1 MNSMLPIPTRREKTM
16 ENNAVMPA
24 EGGVMKEV
32 LSTPFV
38 KDIIRNNLQ
47 NIKPDKTHPVVNAL
61 IWQEPEIILSIL
73 GSIPAV
79 VNSCVGALGETGRQI
94 NEKFSPRLL
103 SDYVGSILKDIDT
116 DELKALVDAYVE
128 MGKNLWEASPEFRE
142 AVGKAITDDAPPL
155 IGRGISSACRVVN
168 EISKNDPRAVSK
180 FLSDVSDNI
189 EGNALRDA
197 THTIVNAVL
206 DQKLYLFSWTWQL
219 LKKRFSRRK

>member
-1 MNSMLPIPTRREKTM
+1 MNSMLPIQTRREKTM
-16 ENNAVMPA
+16 GNNAVMPA

-73 GSIPAV
+73 GSIPPV

>member
-1 MNSMLPIPTRREKTM
+1 MNSMLPIQTRREKTM

-61 IWQEPEIILSIL
+61 IWQDPEIILSVL
-73 GSIPAV
+73 GSIPPV
-79 VNSCVGALGETGRQI
+79 VNSCVGALGETGRQL
-94 NEKFSPRLL
+94 NEKFSPRML

-142 AVGKAITDDAPPL
+142 AVGKAIAEDAPPL
-155 IGRGISSACRVVN
+155 IGQGISSACRAVN

-189 EGNALRDA
+189 EGHALRDA

>member
-1 MNSMLPIPTRREKTM
+1 M

-61 IWQEPEIILSIL
+61 IWQDPEIILSIL
-73 GSIPAV
+73 GSIPPV

>member
-1 MNSMLPIPTRREKTM
+1 M

-61 IWQEPEIILSIL
+61 IWQDPEIILSVL
-73 GSIPAV
+73 GSIAPI
-79 VNSCVGALGETGRQI
+79 VNSCVGALGETGRQL
-94 NEKFSPRLL
+94 NEKFSPRML

-180 FLSDVSDNI
+180 FVSDVVANI
-189 EGNALRDA
+189 DGDEFKDA
-197 THTIVNAVL
+197 THTIVNAFL
-206 DQKLYLFSWTWQL
+206 DQKLHLFSWTWQL
-219 LKKRFSRRK
+219 LRKRMKRRKSRV

>member
-1 MNSMLPIPTRREKTM
+1 MNSMLPIQKRREKTM
-16 ENNAVMPA
+16 ESNAVMPA

-38 KDIIRNNLQ
+38 KDMIRNNLQ

-61 IWQEPEIILSIL
+61 IWQDPEIILSVL
-73 GSIPAV
+73 GSIPPA
-79 VNSCVGALGETGRQI
+79 VNSCVGALGETGRQL

-142 AVGKAITDDAPPL
+142 MVGKVVTEDAPPL
-155 IGRGISSACRVVN
+155 IGQGISSVCRVLN
-168 EISKNDPRAVSK
+168 DISKSDPRAVSK
-180 FLSDVSDNI
+180 FVSDVADNLD
-189 EGNALRDA
+189 GDALRDA

-206 DQKLYLFSWTWQL
+206 DQKLHLFSWTWQL

>member
-1 MNSMLPIPTRREKTM
+1 MNSMLPIQKRREMTM
-16 ENNAVMPA
+16 ENKAVMPA
-24 EGGVMKEV
+24 EGGVIKEV

-38 KDIIRNNLQ
+38 KDMIRNNLQ

-61 IWQEPEIILSIL
+61 IWQDPEIILSVL

-79 VNSCVGALGETGRQI
+79 VNSCTGALGETGRQI

-142 AVGKAITDDAPPL
+142 AVGKAITEDAPPL

-168 EISKNDPRAVSK
+168 EISKNDPRAVST
-180 FLSDVSDNI
+180 FVSDVAANI
-189 EGNALRDA
+189 DGQELRDA
-197 THTIVNAVL
+197 THTLVNAFL
-206 DQKLYLFSWTWQL
+206 DQKLHLISWVWGLFR
-219 LKKRFSRRK
+219 KRMRRGK